1 MKALRTLTLALAV
14 VAVGAGTALAQ
25 ATATTG
31 SISGTAADETGAV
44 LPGVTVTV
52 TSPSMQGQQVLYTDA
67 EGNYRVP
74 AVPPGTYRLVFE
86 LPGFTTFIRE
96 GVVVGL
102 GFNADIDA
110 ELRVATL
117 EETVTVTGESPVVD
131 VASTEISTSFSAEK
145 LANLPGARDF
155 WAILANSPA
164 VEVQRIDVGGSRAG
178 TQTGYAA
185 YDNKSTQHRPMVEGM
200 IMTEGRGGALFYYDF
215 GSMDEVSVQTGTHN
229 ADMGWP
235 GVQTQ
240 FIAKSGGNEYHGTS
254 RADYQCGKWQ
264 AVNID
269 QRQLD
274 LGVVGGEAVEA
285 QDTNR
290 MHRYWDFNAD
300 IGGYF
305 MKDKLWVYGSA
316 REQDIRGFRVNF
328 PVKPFRTHL
337 NNLSGKA
344 TYSINQDN
352 KAIFYT
358 MYGRKNQVN
367 RTNVFRLSSSA
378 AIHRST
384 DSTWNQ
390 LYWGSVT
397 KGEWNS
403 VLTDRAFFEIRGGK
417 IGYDW
422 PNFSYAPEA
431 FAYEDLGTNEVFGG
445 NRNWQRDRHRA
456 QVLTSLTYFQD
467 GWAGTHNMKV
477 GGEFLREIR
486 RDHRGGLTRDPGGRN
501 TGVYNR
507 DDMIHILQNGA
518 PAEIYLFETP
528 SKNDS
533 RLWTYSGYLSDSWAV
548 NQNVTLNLG
557 VRYDRYKSYLPDNR
571 HEVGRIWCF
580 TAECQAGGADFP
592 GRTVKT
598 WNNIAPRLGAT
609 FDLAGDGKTVIK
621 ANYALYWWN
630 PSADLAASVNA
641 NSTEWRQRWS

>member
-240 FIAKSGGNEYHGTS
+240 FIAKSGGNEYHGTARLPVRRLAGHQHRPAAAGS
-254 RADYQCGKWQ
+254 GRGGRRGGRGPGHEPDAPVLGLQRGHRRVLHEGQ
-264 AVNID
+264 AVGVWLGARAGHPRVPGELPGQAVPDAPEQPVGEGDLLD
-269 QRQLD
+269 QPGQQGHLLHDVWPEEPGEPDERVPAELERGDPPEHGLD
-274 LGVVGGEAVEA
+274 VEPALLGVGDQGRVELG
-285 QDTNR
+285 
-290 MHRYWDFNAD
+290 AD
-300 IGGYF
+300 RPG
-305 MKDKLWVYGSA
+305 
-316 REQDIRGFRVNF
+316 
-328 PVKPFRTHL
+328 
-337 NNLSGKA
+337 
-344 TYSINQDN
+344 
-352 KAIFYT
+352 
-358 MYGRKNQVN
+358 
-367 RTNVFRLSSSA
+367 
-378 AIHRST
+378 
-384 DSTWNQ
+384 
-390 LYWGSVT
+390 
-397 KGEWNS
+397 
-403 VLTDRAFFEIRGGK
+403 VL
-417 IGYDW
+417 
-422 PNFSYAPEA
+422 
-431 FAYEDLGTNEVFGG
+431 
-445 NRNWQRDRHRA
+445 
-456 QVLTSLTYFQD
+456 
-467 GWAGTHNMKV
+467 
-477 GGEFLREIR
+477 
-486 RDHRGGLTRDPGGRN
+486 RDPGR
-501 TGVYNR
+501 
-507 DDMIHILQNGA
+507 
-518 PAEIYLFETP
+518 E
-528 SKNDS
+528 
-533 RLWTYSGYLSDSWAV
+533 
-548 NQNVTLNLG
+548 
-557 VRYDRYKSYLPDNR
+557 DR
-571 HEVGRIWCF
+571 V
-580 TAECQAGGADFP
+580 
-592 GRTVKT
+592 
-598 WNNIAPRLGAT
+598 
-609 FDLAGDGKTVIK
+609 
-621 ANYALYWWN
+621 
-630 PSADLAASVNA
+630 
-641 NSTEWRQRWS
+641 